1 MGHPHLRK
9 RKAAFLGGFLFSLSI
24 FRIPGSDRLIANFGE
39 V

>member
-24 FRIPGSDRLIANFGE
+24 FRKPGSDRFIANLGDL
-39 V
+39 